1 METLKGPRDL
11 AMFMLMLRCG
21 LRVEEVAN
29 LTLGA
34 LDFKQRKITII
45 DGKGAKDRIVMSAM
59 MPLLLWCRT

>member
-1 METLKGPRDL
+1 MKEEDLEILFATVKKHRDR

-34 LDFKQRKITII
+34 VDLRRRRII
-45 DGKGAKDRIVMSAM
+45 VRNGKGRKDRVVYISD
-59 MPLLLWCRT
+59 